1 MSDFRYHDTMHRMQI
16 QFTEAQVATLR
27 RLARR
32 RGISIAALVR
42 EATQAL
48 IERGDVH
55 AERRAQAR
63 EVVGRY
69 ASGRHDI
76 AREHDRELGELFAP

>member
-1 MSDFRYHDTMHRMQI
+1 MHRMQI
-16 QFTEAQVATLR
+16 QLTEEQATALR

-32 RGISIAALVR
+32 RGVSIAALVR
-42 EATQAL
+42 EAAQAL
-48 IERGDVH
+48 IERGDVD
-55 AERRAQAR
+55 AERRARAR

-76 AREHDRELGELFAP
+76 AREHDRELEDLFGR